1 MNPPVAS
8 CVSVHPADPEMDEM
22 RCQVMPSNMC
32 SESQPT
38 RLAHVD
44 CGIAALYLIFGDFF
58 FLFFTLTFGKRSAG
72 LHPKVKTLSGGP
84 VLSPICETIKMIH
97 VHKLHEK
104 FSRLPLRA
112 RSPEPKFR
120 SPDPRFRSSDPAAQI
135 PQTRSCNPHPADQ
148 NLLQTTV
155 WFMRN
160 IDLLFYY

>member
-58 FLFFTLTFGKRSAG
+58 FVFYINVWEEVCRLTSKGQDFIRWASFKP
-72 LHPKVKTLSGGP
+72 H
-84 VLSPICETIKMIH
+84 
-97 VHKLHEK
+97 
-104 FSRLPLRA
+104 LRNY
-112 RSPEPKFR
+112 KN
-120 SPDPRFRSSDPAAQI
+120 D
-135 PQTRSCNPHPADQ
+135 TRA
-148 NLLQTTV
+148 
-155 WFMRN
+155 
-160 IDLLFYY
+160 